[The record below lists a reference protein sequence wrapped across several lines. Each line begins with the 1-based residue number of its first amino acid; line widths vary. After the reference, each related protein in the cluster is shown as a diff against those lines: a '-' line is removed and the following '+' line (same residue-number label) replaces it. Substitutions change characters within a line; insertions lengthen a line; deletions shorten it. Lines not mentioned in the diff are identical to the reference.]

1 MRVKVF
7 TKYACGYCYMAKNLL
22 KSKNITFEEVN
33 IEDHPEAREFVI
45 NEGHRTMPQIYI
57 NEKNVGGF
65 DQLKKYDLSNIQ

>member
-1 MRVKVF
+1 MTVKVY
-7 TKYACGYCYMAKNLL
+7 TKNACGYCNMAKNLL

-33 IEDHPEAREFVI
+33 IDDQPEAREFVI

-65 DQLKKYDLSNIQ
+65 DQLKTYDLSNIQ

>member
-1 MRVKVF
+1 MTVKVY
-7 TKYACGYCYMAKNLL
+7 TKNACGYCNMAKNLL

-57 NEKNVGGF
+57 NEKSIGGF
-65 DQLKKYDLSNIQ
+65 DQLKNYDLSNIQ